1 MDSGLSLREPRN
13 VEFFRFH
20 EFVKSKIIACLVG
33 QITGTAPLTPRRPKG
48 TDRDRHETLGA
59 GCDGRS
65 VSKANGSAAYG
76 EVVWSWRRDAGVKP
90 VGFFRR

>member
-1 MDSGLSLREPRN
+1 MSDFTLTARHSGRAIWRVSRSKQLEPLVMDSGLSLREPRN
-13 VEFFRFH
+13 DEFFRFH

-65 VSKANGSAAYG
+65 
-76 EVVWSWRRDAGVKP
+76 
-90 VGFFRR
+90 